1 MRMKRF
7 KHAVWVLQVQYSIH
21 SMLTMYCTHCPLYS
35 LHASSQWVAV
45 WVLQRRWQSIL
56 TNRKYA
62 HLIVQCK
69 RVQHWYRKRI
79 IAKRVKKFKA
89 EDLLYD

>member
-1 MRMKRF
+1 M
-7 KHAVWVLQVQYSIH
+7 H
-21 SMLTMYCTHCPLYS
+21 CTHYALS
-35 LHASSQWVAV
+35 VV

-56 TNRKYA
+56 TNRKYAHLIVQVQYSIHSIRMHCTHYA